1 MEKFECKDLVKSSTK
16 YFYKYNIKNKV
27 WSNYMKDESIPIEI
41 RNLINGVRYI
51 YANEINNKLEN
62 CCLFNNNEISVYPTG
77 SKKLSSDIDTQIAL
91 NINKKNNEEKIEQII
106 NKIIKLLNDSKKLW
120 KIRSIEKTL
129 DINYY
134 PPALLNISDKKLN
147 IHYILVSKNKN
158 KNNMY
163 DTIWI
168 PQLKN
173 KTLYKNFYNKEIAL
187 LEDYENKYN
196 NHNTHIFYSK
206 YEKETINC
214 LNKLINNQLIY
225 KKNNYENDE
234 EINNN
239 IHCLVKNFHI
249 GPEMYFTYSSVLL
262 IVWLSQLNHKIPL
275 NFIKKLAPIAI
286 KEHKILYKIT
296 KKDKYLNRINFLNEF
311 I

>member
-1 MEKFECKDLVKSSTK
+1 MEKFECKDLIKSSTK

-77 SKKLSSDIDTQIAL
+77 SKKL
-91 NINKKNNEEKIEQII
+91 
-106 NKIIKLLNDSKKLW
+106 W
-120 KIRSIEKTL
+120 KIKSIEKTL

-173 KTLYKNFYNKEIAL
+173 KTLYKNFYNKEISL

-206 YEKETINC
+206 YEKKTINC

-225 KKNNYENDE
+225 KKNNYEDDQ

-262 IVWLSQLNHKIPL
+262 IVWLSQLNHKIPI
-275 NFIKKLAPIAI
+275 NIIKKLAPIAI

-311 I
+311 IEK